1 MRTFLI
7 ASLLCFLQPPHA
19 QEAPRIVSLGSSVT
33 EILYALGVQDQ
44 IVAVDSGSQFPE
56 AAKSLPKV
64 GYVRTLSAEGLL
76 SLQPKLIIGTTE
88 AGPPQTL
95 AYLREAGV
103 DCLIVPEEHS
113 LEGVEKKIT
122 AIGGRLGRTDE
133 AQALV
138 QQLQEAKGKLAALPA
153 TQPKV
158 VFVSSRGA
166 NGMMAAGTD
175 TAAHAMLTLAGA
187 KNVADTYKGYKPLS
201 AEYLTVA
208 EPDVIVTGKRTLETS
223 GGLKAFLKHPALENT
238 PAGKNKRVV
247 ALDDIYLLGFGP
259 RAGQAALELSEA
271 IRK

>member
-1 MRTFLI
+1 MRTLLAI
-7 ASLLCFLQPPHA
+7 LLGLSLTAQA
-19 QEAPRIVSLGSSVT
+19 QEAPRIVALGSSVT

-56 AAKSLPKV
+56 AAKSLPNV

-95 AYLREAGV
+95 AYLKEAGV

-113 LEGVEKKIT
+113 LEGVERKVT
-122 AIGGRLGRTDE
+122 AIGERLGRTAE

-138 QQLQEAKGKLAALPA
+138 QQLREVKAKLSALPA
-153 TQPKV
+153 TQPRA

-187 KNVADTYKGYKPLS
+187 KNVADTYKGYKPIS
-201 AEYLTVA
+201 AEYLTVT
-208 EPDVIVTGKRTLETS
+208 EPDVIITGKRTLETS
-223 GGLKAFLKHPALENT
+223 GGLDAFLQHPALENT
-238 PAGKNKRVV
+238 PAGKSKRVV

>member
-1 MRTFLI
+1 MQILLPALLFGL
-7 ASLLCFLQPPHA
+7 SLTAQA

-33 EILYALGVQDQ
+33 EILYALGMQDQ
-44 IVAVDSGSQFPE
+44 VVAVDSGSQFPE
-56 AAKSLPKV
+56 AAKGLPNV

-76 SLQPKLIIGTTE
+76 SLRPKLIIGTTE

-95 AYLREAGV
+95 AYLKEAGV
-103 DCLIVPEEHS
+103 NCLIVPEEHS

-122 AIGGRLGRTDE
+122 AIGELLSRTKE

-138 QQLQEAKGKLAALPA
+138 QQLQEVKEKLSTLPS

-208 EPDVIVTGKRTLETS
+208 EPDVIITGKRTLETS
-223 GGLKAFLKHPALENT
+223 GGLDAFLKHPALENT
-238 PAGKNKRVV
+238 PAGKSKRVV
-247 ALDDIYLLGFGP
+247 SLDDIYLLGFGP